1 MIPDIPNPDSEPV
14 SFAND
19 RDALSPSF
27 LDHLQSTSREVHLR
41 VEGGRKLH
49 GDVTLKASKNAAV
62 ALLCASLL
70 NYGVTKFLNFPRI
83 EEVTRMIEVLESIGV
98 KINWR
103 DNNTLEL
110 RRPKKL
116 TLENLNEEAA
126 RKTRSVLMLIGPLMH
141 DHEEFDI
148 PYAGGCKLG
157 ERTVKPHQYALEEF
171 GASITATD
179 KRYSVKVDKKAPGEM
194 TLYESGNT
202 VTNNT
207 ILAAAGVVEETFIQA
222 ASCDY
227 MVQDLCYFLQKIGIE
242 IEGIGT
248 PLLRIRGL
256 SRIKKNIEYSPTEDP
271 IEAMFFISAAVTT
284 DSEITIR
291 RVPFRW
297 ISLELIKL
305 KRMGIRY
312 TISSPY
318 KAANGHV
325 DLADL
330 TIHRHEGKLSA
341 LPDKLHPNVWP
352 GLNPDNLPYFV
363 PIAGI
368 ATGQTLIH
376 DWIYESRAIYYAE
389 LSKLGIKVELLD
401 QHRVHVR
408 GPSELVKANM
418 SCPPALRPA
427 SLLLIG
433 MLAASGVS
441 ILRNVY
447 VINRGYEDL
456 AARLNLLGAS
466 VEVFS

>member
-1 MIPDIPNPDSEPV
+1 MIPDVPKSSDPEPGSFINHADTLASNPLG
-14 SFAND
+14 F
-19 RDALSPSF
+19 
-27 LDHLQSTSREVHLR
+27 QSINREVHLR
-41 VEGGRKLH
+41 IEGGRRLH
-49 GDVTLKASKNAAV
+49 GDITLKASKNAAV

-70 NYGVTKFLNFPRI
+70 NYGLTRFLNFPRI
-83 EEVTRMIEVLESIGV
+83 EEVTRIIEVLESIGV

-103 DNNTLEL
+103 DSNTLEL
-110 RRPKKL
+110 RRPKRL
-116 TLENLNEEAA
+116 MLENLNEEAA
-126 RKTRSVLMLIGPLMH
+126 RRTRSVLMLIGPLMH
-141 DHEEFDI
+141 DHAEFDI

-157 ERTVKPHQYALEEF
+157 ERTIKPHQYALEEF
-171 GASITATD
+171 GVSITATE
-179 KRYSVKVDKKAPGEM
+179 KRYTVKVGKKAPGEM
-194 TLYESGNT
+194 TLYETGNT

-207 ILAAAGVVEETFIQA
+207 ILAAACMAEETFIQA

-227 MVQDLCYFLQKIGIE
+227 MVQDLCYFLQSLGVE

-256 SRIKKNIEYSPTEDP
+256 PKIKKNIEYTPTEDP

-291 RVPFRW
+291 QVPFRW
-297 ISLELIKL
+297 IALELTKL
-305 KRMGIRY
+305 KKMGLKY
-312 TISSPY
+312 TLSSSY
-318 KAANGHV
+318 KAANGYV
-325 DLADL
+325 DLADI
-330 TIHRHEGKLSA
+330 TIHRHWGKLSA

-352 GLNPDNLPYFV
+352 GLNPDSLPYFV
-363 PIAGI
+363 PIAGV
-368 ATGQTLIH
+368 ATGRTLIH
-376 DWIYESRAIYYAE
+376 DWIYEQRAIYYAE
-389 LSKLGIKVELLD
+389 LSELGIKVELLD

-408 GPSELVKANM
+408 GPSELIKANM

-456 AARLNLLGAS
+456 AARLNTLGAS

>member
-1 MIPDIPNPDSEPV
+1 MIPDVPNSDSELGH
-14 SFAND
+14 FANGTD
-19 RDALSPSF
+19 SIDPNL
-27 LDHLQSTSREVHLR
+27 LDLQSTSREVHLR
-41 VEGGRKLH
+41 IEGGRRLR
-49 GDVTLKASKNAAV
+49 GEVALKASKNAAV

-103 DNNTLEL
+103 ESNTLEL
-110 RRPKKL
+110 RRPKEL
-116 TLENLNEEAA
+116 RLENLDEEAA
-126 RKTRSVLMLIGPLMH
+126 RRTRSVLMLIGSLMH
-141 DHEEFDI
+141 DHLEFDI

-171 GASITATD
+171 GVNITATD
-179 KRYSVKVDKKAPGEM
+179 KHYTVKVNKKAPGEM

-207 ILAAAGVVEETFIQA
+207 ILAAARTEEGTFIQA

-227 MVQDLCYFLQKIGIE
+227 MVQDLCYFLQRLGVE

-248 PLLRIRGL
+248 PLLYVRGL
-256 SRIKKNIEYSPTEDP
+256 SRIKKNIEYTPTEDP

-297 ISLELIKL
+297 ISLELMKL
-305 KRMGIRY
+305 KKMGLRY
-312 TISSPY
+312 TLSASY
-318 KAANGHV
+318 RAANGLV

-352 GLNPDNLPYFV
+352 GLNPDSLPYFA
-363 PIAGI
+363 PIAGVV
-368 ATGQTLIH
+368 TGRTLIH
-376 DWIYESRAIYYAE
+376 DWMYECRAIYYAE

-401 QHRVHVR
+401 QHRVYVR
-408 GPSELVKANM
+408 GPSELIKADL

-433 MLAASGVS
+433 MLAASGMSV
-441 ILRNVY
+441 LKNVY

-456 AARLNLLGAS
+456 AARLNMLGAS